1 MRALSVTASR
11 GAACSGNVAPETA
24 VLGDTCDFEALRAT
38 PETIRDEVMTE
49 APNYADQG
57 RPIDEL
63 TAERDQLLTELERLR
78 NLTTLTSK
86 AADVL
91 D

>member
-1 MRALSVTASR
+1 MS
-11 GAACSGNVAPETA
+11 
-24 VLGDTCDFEALRAT
+24 
-38 PETIRDEVMTE
+38 E

-57 RPIDEL
+57 RQLDEL
-63 TAERDQLLTELERLR
+63 TAERDQILEELEHLR

-91 D
+91 DGVAQGR